1 MSKAKIIDKK
11 SVDSILGEK
20 NLLSELHHP
29 FIVNMVY
36 SFQDHDYLYLVMD
49 LLPGGNLRYH
59 LSIKNHFNEK
69 QIKFLIGCIMI
80 GLKYI
85 HGQNIL
91 HRDIKPENLVFD
103 SNGYLRITDFGI
115 AKHYVINNK
124 KDTSGTIGYLAPEV
138 LCNVNHN
145 FSIDYYAVGIIT
157 YELMYGHRPY
167 LGKTKHEVKQL
178 ILTRQAEIDYDDLP
192 NGFSNETADFINK
205 LIQRKPKNRLGKDNI
220 NEVIGHPWFN
230 EFDWDNTSKK
240 KLKAPYVPKLGD
252 NFDKKYCLQSNKI
265 GTDTMERYKKIMLED
280 NYNLVFMQFNCNRIP
295 EELKGYSNKKINE
308 NIHGINNNITSNLST
323 TISRNN
329 KNEIKQ
335 NNVIVNGHNKL
346 VNNNMIS
353 NKISKNKN
361 IDDSKDF
368 DKEIFKQIVT
378 LNKSLHNISVLNKT
392 NSVNNQNGMNNK
404 SNIMQNKTKN
414 GMLYNKSNINLFR
427 NKDNYLNNYNILNK
441 TYRNEN
447 NINKRNLNENINNNY
462 LDISS
467 TIKQLNP
474 NRNNNY
480 NNMQKN
486 NYAQNNIMENE
497 NIIFNE
503 KNLIENI
510 LNKRIEHPINH
521 NMSMSNLNINKSKK
535 LINNSSIDDQNSIL
549 DLNSGILKNMK
560 YQYQDVYPN
569 KRNKFLNYSV
579 KIKNINQ
586 NNNMQNNNND
596 INNENVFYNKINHQI
611 KKNNTILRRNVN
623 NLNINMP
630 KTKKD
635 FIKKEFLKNSTFYNP
650 HQNQNNSNNNISIN
664 IDNNNINN
672 NNIHKRSSSI
682 IMSSNIYSKK
692 KNNTNGLS
700 LINSQK
706 RLSSSHSMHNL
717 KANNYNRDVI
727 ANNNNTMIK
736 KSNFMKLDKSL
747 KNISIIDKKLPFI
760 NMALNKKNGE
770 IGNDIY
776 YILYGKIQNENK
788 GKYKSGNIHYDFL
801 TDRIRNKR
809 IKNNENKINYNN
821 KSVNNF
827 LDSYKKA

>member
-447 NINKRNLNENINNNY
+447 INNNY

-474 NRNNNY
+474 NRNNN
-480 NNMQKN
+480 
-486 NYAQNNIMENE
+486 
-497 NIIFNE
+497 
-503 KNLIENI
+503 
-510 LNKRIEHPINH
+510 
-521 NMSMSNLNINKSKK
+521 
-535 LINNSSIDDQNSIL
+535 
-549 DLNSGILKNMK
+549 
-560 YQYQDVYPN
+560 
-569 KRNKFLNYSV
+569 
-579 KIKNINQ
+579 
-586 NNNMQNNNND
+586 
-596 INNENVFYNKINHQI
+596 
-611 KKNNTILRRNVN
+611 
-623 NLNINMP
+623 
-630 KTKKD
+630 
-635 FIKKEFLKNSTFYNP
+635 
-650 HQNQNNSNNNISIN
+650 
-664 IDNNNINN
+664 
-672 NNIHKRSSSI
+672 
-682 IMSSNIYSKK
+682 
-692 KNNTNGLS
+692 
-700 LINSQK
+700 
-706 RLSSSHSMHNL
+706 
-717 KANNYNRDVI
+717 
-727 ANNNNTMIK
+727 
-736 KSNFMKLDKSL
+736 
-747 KNISIIDKKLPFI
+747 
-760 NMALNKKNGE
+760 
-770 IGNDIY
+770 
-776 YILYGKIQNENK
+776 
-788 GKYKSGNIHYDFL
+788 
-801 TDRIRNKR
+801 
-809 IKNNENKINYNN
+809 
-821 KSVNNF
+821 
-827 LDSYKKA
+827 